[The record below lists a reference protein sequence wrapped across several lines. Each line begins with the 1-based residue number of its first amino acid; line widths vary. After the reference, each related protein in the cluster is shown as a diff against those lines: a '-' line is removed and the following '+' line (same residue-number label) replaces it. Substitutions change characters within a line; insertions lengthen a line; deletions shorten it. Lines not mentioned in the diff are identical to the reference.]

1 MKTSLSRT
9 FSSCREARASADSDE
24 EKKKKKRVLVK
35 ARADR
40 VQMKSLV
47 KA

>member
-24 EKKKKKRVLVK
+24 EKKRVLVK

>member
-24 EKKKKKRVLVK
+24 EKKKRVLVK